1 MKIDDEHSDV
11 YINILISTALILV
24 NILMLLSIIMDYKIM
39 KLNTLIEVV
48 IAVANI
54 LFMFDVTTSMN
65 IMRGSQ
71 FNTFTATLIIKTALV
86 GILYT
91 IYDFKTTGNKN
102 IVNISCI
109 VTSSLIFGIITIGYI
124 CITLTNIWEKRKAQ
138 KNVK

>member
-11 YINILISTALILV
+11 YINTLISIALISV
-24 NILMLLSIIMDYKIM
+24 NILMLLSVIMGYKIM
-39 KLNTLIEVV
+39 KLNTLIEAV
-48 IAVANI
+48 IAVENI
-54 LFMFDVTTSMN
+54 LFIFDATTSIN
-65 IMRGSQ
+65 IMRGSM
-71 FNTFTATLIIKTALV
+71 FDTFTTTLIIKTALV

-109 VTSSLIFGIITIGYI
+109 VTSSLIFGIILTGYI
-124 CITLTNIWEKRKAQ
+124 GIILTSIWEKRKAQ